1 MVVMAVE
8 KEEEEKEKEEEE
20 KEEEE
25 KEAALRNQ
33 KEHTVKRELQPRNPR
48 DSVARVGII
57 LSDSGQ
63 GREG

>member
-1 MVVMAVE
+1 MVVMAV
-8 KEEEEKEKEEEE
+8 E

>member
-1 MVVMAVE
+1 MVVMAV
-8 KEEEEKEKEEEE
+8 E

-33 KEHTVKRELQPRNPR
+33 KEHTVKRELQRNPR
-48 DSVARVGII
+48 GSVARVGII